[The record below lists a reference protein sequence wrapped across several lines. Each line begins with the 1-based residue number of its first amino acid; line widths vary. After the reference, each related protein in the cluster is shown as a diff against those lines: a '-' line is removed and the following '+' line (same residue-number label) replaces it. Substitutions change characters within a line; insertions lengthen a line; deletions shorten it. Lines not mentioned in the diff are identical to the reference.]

1 MACLVEVAA
10 RITALSMHNLEDIS
24 HQEIQQHSRRTTR
37 RRRKMHEIMP
47 DVEIPRGGLIHGKV
61 GGPP

>member
-1 MACLVEVAA
+1 MACLVEVVA

-37 RRRKMHEIMP
+37 RRKMHEIMP
-47 DVEIPRGGLIHGKV
+47 DVEIPRGA
-61 GGPP
+61 

>member
-24 HQEIQQHSRRTTR
+24 HQGIQQHSRRTTR

-47 DVEIPRGGLIHGKV
+47 DVEIPRGA
-61 GGPP
+61 